1 MECLSVIINSSFT
14 THNSISPIVQHI
26 TRDVQTRLQVELI
39 SVMHQ
44 LGMTDFII
52 NLDRYLK
59 ELASTQ
65 NLIEEAAATSKNSTS
80 SILSS
85 LLTKEEETAFIHTEV
100 WWTGS
105 NHDASLT
112 HDHPR
117 YHKTC
122 FQCRKLGH
130 IRINCSLY
138 QCSTCFKTSSGHI
151 QAHCPLKRHT
161 PSRQA
166 SSSSSSGRG
175 SSHCPQHSSHMVT
188 TKPHLASH
196 ILSAYH
202 SRSSSPTYVDDGVT
216 NEVWDNLDDE
226 PAYNTYEF

>member
-1 MECLSVIINSSFT
+1 
-14 THNSISPIVQHI
+14 
-26 TRDVQTRLQVELI
+26 
-39 SVMHQ
+39 MHQ
-44 LGMTDFII
+44 LGMTDFVI

-65 NLIEEAAATSKNSTS
+65 NLIEEAITASKNLT
-80 SILSS
+80 LSAS
-85 LLTKEEETAFIHTEV
+85 LSPLTKEEETTLECTEV

-112 HDHPR
+112 CDHPR
-117 YHKTC
+117 YHETC

-138 QCSTCFKTSSGHI
+138 KCPTCFKTSPGHI
-151 QAHCPLKRHT
+151 QARCPLKRHT

-166 SSSSSSGRG
+166 SSSLSSGGGPSYRPQC
-175 SSHCPQHSSHMVT
+175 SSCMVT
-188 TKPHLASH
+188 TKPRLASH
-196 ILSAYH
+196 ILSACC
-202 SRSSSPTYVDDGVT
+202 SCSSSPTYVDDGVT
-216 NEVWDNLDDE
+216 NEAWDNLDDE